1 MQRYKT
7 VPDYLAGHDEWRSV
21 LERVR
26 AVMKASELEET
37 VKWGAPCYTLN
48 GKNLVGLVAFKDF
61 VSIWFHQGA
70 LLRDEHGVLVNAQEG
85 RTKAMRQWRVRS
97 EDEIDET
104 ILRDY
109 VRETIENQRQG
120 REIKVDRNKPLQ
132 IPDELAAA
140 MEDDPDILNRFEA
153 LSPGKRREY
162 AEYIAEAKRAETK
175 VKRLEKIV
183 PMILAGHGLHDKY
196 RK

>member
-1 MQRYKT
+1 M
-7 VPDYLAGHDEWRSV
+7 PDYLAGHDEWRSV

>member
-1 MQRYKT
+1 MQRYQT

-104 ILRDY
+104 ILRAY

-120 REIKVDRNKPLQ
+120 REIKADRNKPLQ

>member
-104 ILRDY
+104 ILRAY

-120 REIKVDRNKPLQ
+120 REIKADRNKPLQ
-132 IPDELAAA
+132 IPGELAAA
-140 MEDDPDILNRFEA
+140 MADDPDILDRFEA

-175 VKRLEKIV
+175 IKRLEKIV